1 MLIAESDYAI
11 QRRQRLVNAVNEYM
25 TSDDVTVEEMA
36 DIIHG
41 EVEESIQYFDM
52 MHKRSLQASVQLA
65 QKETGKIHLSYKRE
79 DTKQNHEFGFSSWEA
94 ALAFAKL
101 VDRSD
106 ETKLLELKVSSE

>member
-1 MLIAESDYAI
+1 MLVSESDYAT
-11 QRRQRLVNAVNEYM
+11 QRRQRLINAVNEYM

-65 QKETGKIHLSYKRE
+65 QKGTGKIHLSYERE
-79 DTKQNHEFGFSSWEA
+79 DTKQQHEFDFSSWEA
-94 ALAFAKL
+94 ALEFAKL
-101 VDRSD
+101 VDKSN
-106 ETKLLELKVSSE
+106 ETKLLALRVGE